1 METETTPKR
10 ASRGGG
16 RPAIGPVFRLRLP
29 PEWTDALDAVARERQ
44 TSRSAV
50 IRQAVAAAYPEYLP
64 EGIDTSAPRYAG
76 RIAHP
81 EQS

>member
-1 METETTPKR
+1 METETPRKR

-16 RPAIGPVFRLRLP
+16 RPPIGPVFRLRLP
-29 PEWTDALDAVARERQ
+29 PEWSDALDTVARERK

-50 IRQAVAAAYPEYLP
+50 IRQAVAAAYGDYLP
-64 EGIDTSAPRYAG
+64 DGVDTAAPRYAP

-81 EQS
+81 E

>member
-16 RPAIGPVFRLRLP
+16 RPGIGPVFRLRLP
-29 PEWTDALDAVARERQ
+29 EEWADALDAVARDRQ

-64 EGIDTSAPRYAG
+64 EGVDTSAPRYAP
-76 RIAHP
+76 RITYS
-81 EQS
+81 E

>member
-16 RPAIGPVFRLRLP
+16 RPAIGPAFAVRLP
-29 PEWTDALDAVARERQ
+29 PEWGPALDRVARDRA
-44 TSRSAV
+44 TSKSAV
-50 IRQAVAAAYPEYLP
+50 IRQALAEAYPEYLP
-64 EGIDTSAPRYAG
+64 EGVDTSTPRYAP

-81 EQS
+81 E

>member
-16 RPAIGPVFRLRLP
+16 RPSIGPVFRLRLP
-29 PEWTDALDAVARERQ
+29 PEWTDALDAVARDRQ

-64 EGIDTSAPRYAG
+64 EGIDTSTPRYAG

-81 EQS
+81 E